1 MEKDNV
7 FLLFCAEPI
16 FGKQLHYAISSQKL
30 QQTSLWGEGII
41 WETSEEQYIRL
52 RCSNLHTHANIQQ
65 AGARKAAI
73 DAHITLWCEI

>member
-7 FLLFCAEPI
+7 LLLSDAEPI
-16 FGKQLHYAISSQKL
+16 FGNQLHYTISSQKL

-52 RCSNLHTHANIQQ
+52 WCANMPT
-65 AGARKAAI
+65 AGSRKKG
-73 DAHITLWCEI
+73 CN